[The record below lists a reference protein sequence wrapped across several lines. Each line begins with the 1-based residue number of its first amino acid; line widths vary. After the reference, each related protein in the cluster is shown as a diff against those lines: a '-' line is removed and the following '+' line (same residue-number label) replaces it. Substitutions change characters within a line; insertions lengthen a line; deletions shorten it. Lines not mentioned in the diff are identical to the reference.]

1 MKQKAEASILI
12 MDKWDKR
19 FVKVA
24 KGISDWS
31 KDPSTHVAAIAV
43 RDRKI
48 IATGYNGFPKGIAD
62 KASTLNDRASKLR
75 LMVHAEKNMI
85 YNAVEHGV
93 SLKDSTVYIWGLP
106 CCDECWKGL
115 VQTGVTRVVMPS
127 ISDHG
132 GKWEKGCEFGAT
144 YMKSVGIN
152 ITEYKMF
159 EFGFPPYEKED

>member
-1 MKQKAEASILI
+1 MLI

-24 KGISDWS
+24 KEISDWS

-62 KASTLNDRASKLR
+62 KASTLNDRASKLK

-132 GKWEKGCEFGAT
+132 GKWEKGCEFAAT

-159 EFGFPPYEKED
+159 DYE

>member
-1 MKQKAEASILI
+1 

-19 FVKVA
+19 FIKVA
-24 KGISDWS
+24 KEISDWS

-62 KASTLNDRASKLR
+62 KASTLKDRASKLR

-127 ISDHG
+127 IYDHG
-132 GKWEKGCEFGAT
+132 GKWQKGCEFAAT

-159 EFGFPPYEKED
+159 NYE

>member
-1 MKQKAEASILI
+1 VKQKAEASILI

-24 KGISDWS
+24 KEISDWS

-48 IATGYNGFPKGIAD
+48 IATGYNGFPKGIED
-62 KASTLNDRASKLR
+62 KESLLYNRDTKLG

-93 SLKDSTVYIWGLP
+93 KLKGSTVYVWGLP

-115 VQTGVTRVVMPS
+115 VQTGVSRVVMPNVAE
-127 ISDHG
+127 HG
-132 GKWEKGCEFGAT
+132 GKWFEGCT
-144 YMKSVGIN
+144 YAKNCMETVGIN
-152 ITEYKMF
+152 ITEYKMTD
-159 EFGFPPYEKED
+159 YE